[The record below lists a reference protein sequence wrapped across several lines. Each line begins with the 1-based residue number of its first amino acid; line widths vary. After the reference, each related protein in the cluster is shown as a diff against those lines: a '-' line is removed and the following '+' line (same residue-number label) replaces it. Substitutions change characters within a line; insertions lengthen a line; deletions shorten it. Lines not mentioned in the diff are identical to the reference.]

1 MSSESPTA
9 VFLALGANALI
20 AVCKFGAAA
29 FTGSGAMLAEAI
41 HSLAD
46 CLNQLLLLLGM
57 RHAREPAS
65 ELHPLGSGRVSYFYS
80 MIVALMLFFI
90 GGAFSVYEGIH
101 RLRHHEPIN
110 DPYIAIAVLV
120 VSLVLEGISLTGA
133 FRQIRQ
139 RHATKPLWRWF
150 RETRESELLVVAG
163 EDTAAM
169 AGLAIALVA
178 VVASMV
184 TGNPVYDACGSIG
197 VGLVLMMVAGLV
209 LREVQSMIIGESAAP
224 ETRRA
229 IRAFLEKRDEI
240 RGIISLITL
249 QWGEQIVVAVQAELI
264 DYPSGRAQ
272 IDAINRIEADLQATF
287 PAARWVFFEP
297 DIPKPRP
304 PVSEGSDTGDDGGTA
319 ATATATATASH

>member
-1 MSSESPTA
+1 MSTSESPIA
-9 VFLALGANALI
+9 IFLALGANALI

-46 CLNQLLLLLGM
+46 CLNQLLLLWGL
-57 RHAREPAS
+57 RQARDPVS
-65 ELHPLGSGRVSYFYS
+65 ELHPLGTGRVGYFYS

-101 RLRHHEPIN
+101 RLRAPEPIS
-110 DPYIAIAVLV
+110 DSYVAIGVLL

-139 RHATKPLWRWF
+139 QHAGKPLWRWF

-163 EDTAAM
+163 EDTAAI

-178 VVASMV
+178 VLASTI
-184 TGNPVYDACGSIG
+184 TGNPLYDACGSIG
-197 VGLVLMMVAGLV
+197 VGVVLMVVAGLV
-209 LREVQSMIIGESAAP
+209 LREVKSMIIGESASP
-224 ETRRA
+224 ETRA
-229 IRAFLEKRDEI
+229 EIRKFLEDRPEI
-240 RGIISLITL
+240 LSVISLITL
-249 QWGEQIVVAVQAELI
+249 QWGEHIVVAVQAELI

-272 IDAINRIEADLQATF
+272 VDAINVIEADLQAAF
-287 PAARWVFFEP
+287 DHARWVFFEP
-297 DIPKPRP
+297 DIRR
-304 PVSEGSDTGDDGGTA
+304 T
-319 ATATATATASH
+319 